1 MKRIVI
7 YAMNEEMAA
16 LRPLAEKLEKQG
28 AAARFMNIKYK
39 EAAKCDVALAPAHH
53 LDVVKAI
60 FAKMDS
66 VQVKL
71 IDADMTKEIK
81 EHNKETA
88 PRQGESTRTAEA
100 VEPTVKADAAPVV
113 EPAVEPVPLVNPG
126 PGVDLTNLAPVR
138 KTTPKPKV

>member
-16 LRPLAEKLEKQG
+16 LRPVAEKLEKQG

-39 EAAKCDVALAPAHH
+39 EATKCDIALAEAHN

-60 FAKMDS
+60 FKGNDA
-66 VQVKL
+66 VEVKL
-71 IDADMTKEIK
+71 IDADLTKTIK

-100 VEPTVKADAAPVV
+100 VEPTVAAKV
-113 EPAVEPVPLVNPG
+113 EEAPVPLVNPG
-126 PGVDLTNLAPVR
+126 EGVDITTMAPVR
-138 KTTPKPKV
+138 KPSVKPKV

>member
-7 YAMNEEMAA
+7 YAMNEEIAA
-16 LRPLAEKLEKQG
+16 LRPVAEKLEKQG
-28 AAARFMNIKYK
+28 AAARFMNVKYK
-39 EAAKCDVALAPAHH
+39 EATKCDIALAQAHH

-60 FAKMDS
+60 FAGNDA

-71 IDADMTKEIK
+71 IDADLTKEIK
-81 EHNKETA
+81 DHNKETA

-100 VEPTVKADAAPVV
+100 VEPTAVAKEEDVV
-113 EPAVEPVPLVNPG
+113 PPLVNPG

-138 KTTPKPKV
+138 KPAAPKPKV